1 MPNWVMNELTCIF
14 QTKEELDAFKNKANT
29 EGLYNS
35 FIPMPTVLDGTRC
48 PHLDPDAFI
57 AQVNKRK
64 GTNFLSLE
72 GIVIEGIAS
81 QRANEML
88 KNVKAFIVLLETDIF
103 SNESM
108 MYSKKMIEDLKS
120 YESILEKNI
129 IIDEWDAE
137 IATQL
142 IQNLKAFEET
152 GYHEW
157 YAWNLDNWGV
167 KWDAH
172 DCKSKELTDFN
183 TIIFNFN
190 SPWGTPEHF
199 VIKLSKLY
207 PDATFEMVSGSIEN
221 DSHYEFTCVNGK
233 FEETCSYDSFRE
245 AVEDG
250 KWGGWDEWS
259 VLLEE
264 SEEV

>member
-35 FIPMPTVLDGTRC
+35 FIPMPLVLDGTRC
-48 PHLDPDAFI
+48 PHLDPDVFI
-57 AQVNKRK
+57 EQVNKNR
-64 GTNFLSLE
+64 GTKFLTLE
-72 GIVIEGIAS
+72 GIKLAG
-81 QRANEML
+81 
-88 KNVKAFIVLLETDIF
+88 
-103 SNESM
+103 
-108 MYSKKMIEDLKS
+108 
-120 YESILEKNI
+120 EK
-129 IIDEWDAE
+129 WDAE

-199 VIKLSKLY
+199 VKQLSKLY
-207 PDATFEMVSGSIEN
+207 PNATFEMVSGSIEN
-221 DSHYEFTCVNGK
+221 DSHYEFTCVDGK
-233 FEETCSYDSFRE
+233 YEETCSYDNFRE

-250 KWGGWDEWS
+250 KWGGLNEWAE
-259 VLLEE
+259 LLEE
-264 SEEV
+264 TE